1 MMVNLNFEDDR
12 NISSICISGGIYAY
26 TIIITERKL
35 TAVARKL
42 KRDLFFQSPVS
53 LVAQWWLP
61 ESPY

>member
-42 KRDLFFQSPVS
+42 KRDPFFQSPVS
-53 LVAQWWLP
+53 LVAQ
-61 ESPY
+61 